1 MILEHILSAV
11 IGFILGSIPTAYILV
26 KKRSGVDL
34 RENGSNN
41 IGALNSYE
49 VSNSKLI
56 GILVL
61 LIDFG
66 KGLLAVYLAKLFFE
80 PIFLNPMLA
89 LLFAVLAHCYSPWI
103 KFKGGR
109 GLATAAGGSLLFLPA
124 ILVLW
129 MLFWVIAFIFRKH
142 IHFANIAATF
152 LTGAIAATSTN
163 VLNKYSFPPA
173 DSELI
178 YGIFTALMLLIIL
191 IKHKDPFKEWLN
203 SRKQII
209 KER

>member
-1 MILEHILSAV
+1 MILEFILSSV

-26 KKRSGVDL
+26 KKKKGIDL
-34 RENGSNN
+34 RETGSNN

-66 KGLLAVYLAKLFFE
+66 KGLLAVYLTKLFFE

-152 LTGAIAATSTN
+152 LTGAIAATSAN

-178 YGIFTALMLLIIL
+178 YGIFTVLMLLIIL

-203 SRKQII
+203 ARKQII